1 MSDELTKNRGL
12 LKLYESFSTEEEYR
26 ASKCLSYS
34 IIKDVHDNPEVLTEE
49 REPSDKEWF
58 RFGSLTDLL
67 LTSPIQGFDKKVF
80 VNDRVPSEQY
90 KNMADYIVDHNYS
103 IPDLTDAQVDEIYEQ
118 SGSKV
123 NWGPTV
129 KRQRMF
135 DNCAA
140 YLEVLTKHKGKL
152 IVDSKTYLE
161 ANAIAE
167 MVKHHKWTKDLFM
180 SEEEQLANHIEI
192 LYQYK
197 IKYIYENLQCKSMID
212 ILVVDH
218 DTQTIF
224 LNDFK
229 TGSDYPGTFARHA
242 LYKYRYGYQ
251 GALYYEGLK
260 KFLLEHIEF
269 HNYNVDP
276 FRFIYVSRLKPTFP
290 LTLEMSRKCHL
301 EFRDEGIDNL
311 LYHIPPLVDI
321 MEEAGY
327 YMNIIN
333 EGQVPTTPYE
343 LTLSDGVVTA
353 GVSSDYDA
361 LI

>member
-1 MSDELTKNRGL
+1 MNDELTKNRGL

-26 ASKCLSYS
+26 ASKCISYS
-34 IIKDVHDNPEVLTEE
+34 ILKDIHDNPEVLTQEK
-49 REPSDKEWF
+49 EPSDKEWF
-58 RFGSLTDLL
+58 VFGTLTDLL

-90 KNMADYIVDHNYS
+90 KNMADYIVEHDYS
-103 IPDLTDAQVDEIYEQ
+103 ILSLTDAQVEEIYEM

-129 KRQRMF
+129 KRQKMF

-167 MVKHHKWTKDLFM
+167 MVKHHKWTKELFM
-180 SEEEQLANHIEI
+180 SEQEQLDNHIEI

-212 ILVVDH
+212 ILMIDH
-218 DTQTIF
+218 DTKTIF
-224 LNDFK
+224 PYDFK
-229 TGSDYPGTFARHA
+229 TGTDYPGTFIRQS

-251 GALYYEGLK
+251 GALYREGLK
-260 KFLLEHIEF
+260 KFLELHKEF
-269 HNYNVDP
+269 VDYNIDT
-276 FRFIYVSRLKPTFP
+276 FKFIYVSRLKPTFP
-290 LTLEMSRKCHL
+290 LILEMSNRCHV
-301 EFRDEGIDNL
+301 EFRDTGIDNI
-311 LYHIPPLVDI
+311 LYHIPSLTEVL
-321 MEEAGY
+321 EETEY
-327 YMNIIN
+327 YLNIIN
-333 EGQVPTTPYE
+333 DGQIPTIPYE
-343 LTLSDGVVTA
+343 IDMVGGLITI
-353 GVSSDYDA
+353 GVSDDFGSV
-361 LI
+361 I